1 MNAGVYKSRLDLW
14 LLIPFTGLTVGCVCA
29 AYAMMRLPGM
39 APALALL
46 PLGFAVIVPLWTM
59 LQTRYTLSDEALR
72 IRSGPFAW
80 RIALG
85 EVTRIEPTRNSRSSP
100 ALSLDRLRID
110 YGDGRSLMISPAD
123 KQGFLRDFAARRARA
138 PM

>member
-1 MNAGVYKSRLDLW
+1 MNAVVYKSRLDLW

-39 APALALL
+39 APAL
-46 PLGFAVIVPLWTM
+46 
-59 LQTRYTLSDEALR
+59 
-72 IRSGPFAW
+72 
-80 RIALG
+80 
-85 EVTRIEPTRNSRSSP
+85 
-100 ALSLDRLRID
+100 SLDRLRID

-123 KQGFLRDFAARRARA
+123 KQGFLCDFAARRARA